1 MRLRIGR
8 AARCEAASG
17 SGGTTVET
25 ETSYGKLACMRAPRP
40 PRVVVLAGINGA
52 GKTTASRELLA
63 NVLKIPT
70 FVNADAIARGLN
82 GLNPEAE
89 AIRAGRIMLTQ
100 LDELTKER
108 ADFAFETTLAARTY
122 AGWLANLRATGFEV
136 YLYYYWLRAPE
147 LAITRV
153 AQRVASGGHFVPDD
167 TIRQRY
173 ARSVRNFFELYR
185 PVADVWEVYD
195 NSNGLRVLL
204 GFGSLDEE
212 LIADEAGWEAFRRS
226 GFP

>member
-1 MRLRIGR
+1 M
-8 AARCEAASG
+8 S
-17 SGGTTVET
+17 
-25 ETSYGKLACMRAPRP
+25 APRP
-40 PRVVVLAGINGA
+40 PRVVVLAGVNGA

-89 AIRAGRIMLTQ
+89 AVRAGRIMLTQ
-100 LDELTKER
+100 LDELAKER

-122 AGWLANLRATGFEV
+122 AGWQANLRATGYEV
-136 YLYYYWLRAPE
+136 HLYYYWIDSPE
-147 LAITRV
+147 LAINRV
-153 AQRVASGGHFVPDD
+153 AGRVRSGGHHVPEE

-173 ARSVRNFFELYR
+173 GRSVRNFFELYR

-195 NSNGLRVLL
+195 NSHGQRALL
-204 GFGSLDEE
+204 AFGSIDDE
-212 LIADEAGWEAFRRS
+212 LIADEAMWEVFQRS
-226 GFP
+226 GER